1 LLTPPVGMNLFVVAR
16 SGQGSLQEAIKGVL
30 PFVGLLALLL
40 VMLIFVPQISL
51 WLPAQMP

>member
-1 LLTPPVGMNLFVVAR
+1 
-16 SGQGSLQEAIKGVL
+16 VL